1 MNYIIGYGDRVVCL
15 NRFWGSKMN
24 REDLNVFLSKWYT
37 EANRYM
43 DNAKEAL
50 HKSDKE
56 DFGHYKDQKYVKSA
70 CGIAYLAVLVALDA
84 WLILKGIPEPSK
96 KTRKTI
102 NYYLSQIAELDNKMV
117 SFLNT
122 AYDILHL
129 EGYYRGITR
138 IKTIESGFDAAY
150 DIINQI
156 KPERLVEVKET
167 KGQGFKRVLNNLLI
181 SAAVMFK

>member
-1 MNYIIGYGDRVVCL
+1 MDREQQ
-15 NRFWGSKMN
+15 NI
-24 REDLNVFLSKWYT
+24 FLSAEYA

-43 DNAKEAL
+43 DNAKDAL
-50 HKSDKE
+50 NKADKL
-56 DFGHYKDQKYVKSA
+56 DYGYYKDKKYVKSA

-84 WLILKGIPEPSK
+84 WLRLKGIPEPSK

-102 NYYLSQIAELDNKMV
+102 NYYLSTIAELDNKMV

-129 EGYYRGITR
+129 EGYYRGEMS
-138 IKTIESGFDAAY
+138 IKIIEGGFDAAY
-150 DIINQI
+150 KIIDKI
-156 KPERLVEVKET
+156 KPEQFVEVKET

-181 SAAVMFK
+181 SAAVMFR

>member
-1 MNYIIGYGDRVVCL
+1 MDREQQ
-15 NRFWGSKMN
+15 NI
-24 REDLNVFLSKWYT
+24 FLSAEYA

-43 DNAKEAL
+43 DNAKDAL
-50 HKSDKE
+50 NKADKL
-56 DFGHYKDQKYVKSA
+56 DYGYYKDKKYVKSA

-84 WLILKGIPEPSK
+84 WLRLKGIPEPSK

-102 NYYLSQIAELDNKMV
+102 NYYLSTIAELDNKMV

-129 EGYYRGITR
+129 EGYYRGETR
-138 IKTIESGFDAAY
+138 IKIIEGGFDAAY

-167 KGQGFKRVLNNLLI
+167 NGQGLKRALNNLLI
-181 SAAVMFK
+181 SAAVMFR